1 LDNKKYPAS
10 DGGIFF
16 FFRTFDLW
24 SKVLSLEKAQIYL
37 AFSSLIRTFAASNSI
52 FVK

>member
-1 LDNKKYPAS
+1 MVGYS
-10 DGGIFF
+10 FC
-16 FFRTFDLW
+16 TFDLW
-24 SKVLSLEKAQIYL
+24 SKVFLLEKAQIYL